1 MIQIPGNVDCC
12 RSFVLK
18 KKITGAIQNSACCA
32 FLTSKGKDALQYPL
46 CLAINNQLEHLLE
59 IEPPNFLLVVRT
71 TDLGTCPLRTVGR
84 VAFLK
89 AKVALYSFFR

>member
-18 KKITGAIQNSACCA
+18 KKNHQGNPEFCLLRFSKI
-32 FLTSKGKDALQYPL
+32 TSKGKDALPVPL

-59 IEPPNFLLVVRT
+59 IEPPNFRLVVRT
-71 TDLGTCPLRTVGR
+71 IDLGT
-84 VAFLK
+84 
-89 AKVALYSFFR
+89 